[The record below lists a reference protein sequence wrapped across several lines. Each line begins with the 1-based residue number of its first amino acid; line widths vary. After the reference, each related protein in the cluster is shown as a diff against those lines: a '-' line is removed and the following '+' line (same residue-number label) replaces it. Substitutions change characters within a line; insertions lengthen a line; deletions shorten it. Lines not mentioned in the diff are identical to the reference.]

1 MSKHTTIALDAKG
14 RKVKLN
20 RKGKPKTHHLLVF
33 FGCLL
38 VSLVVATT
46 WFISTTPSK
55 MDIGFKN
62 AILVD
67 GLGSGAPIPINTL
80 YTVPDIASP
89 TTAGDSMLTTGNQDT
104 LYTAGYLDLSSGP
117 LVLKVPDMNDRYY
130 SIQFTDPRIDGVFAY
145 VGRRTT
151 GTAAGTFLI
160 TGPQWSGTVPDGMTQ
175 IASPNNNVLVL
186 ARVFVANEA
195 EVPLVYKLS
204 QQITLTPLS

>member
-1 MSKHTTIALDAKG
+1 MSKPKRFGLDAKG

-20 RKGKPKTHHLLVF
+20 RRGKPKTHHILVIL
-33 FGCLL
+33 C
-38 VSLVVATT
+38 SLVLSIIVATV
-46 WFISTTPSK
+46 WFIYTTPSK
-55 MDIGFKN
+55 MDTGFKN
-62 AILVD
+62 EILVN
-67 GLGSGAPIPINTL
+67 GLGSGAPIPVNTL

-89 TTAGDSMLTTGNQDT
+89 TTAGDTMLTTGNQDT

-130 SIQFTDPRIDGVFAY
+130 AIQFTDPSIDGVFAY

-151 GTAAGTFLI
+151 GTGAGTFLI
-160 TGPQWSGTVPDGMTQ
+160 TGPHWSGTVPDGMTQ

-186 ARVFVANEA
+186 ARVFVADES